1 MTKNETL
8 VKFISHLKVLI
19 EMERKAEID
28 TMRAEMK
35 RLSGREREKVGRAI
49 LNLNG
54 KVVGEELGY
63 FLVKYGR
70 DREIKTE
77 ISVGDLVVISKR
89 NPLESDLVGTVVE
102 KGKRFLTVAL
112 ETVPEWALKG
122 VRIDLYANDIT
133 FKRWL
138 ENLDNLRE
146 SGRRALELYLGLR
159 EPEKGREV
167 EFRPFD
173 KNLNASQRKAIAKA
187 LGSPDFFLIHGP
199 FGTGKTRTL
208 VELIRQEVER
218 GHKVLATAESNVAVD
233 NLVERLVGSGLKVV
247 RIGHPSRVSKAL
259 HETTLAYLITQH
271 ELYGELRELRVIG
284 QNLKEKRDTFT
295 KPAPKYRRG
304 LSDREILRLAS
315 KGIGKRGVPA
325 RLIRE
330 MAEWIKLNEQVS
342 KTFEDARKLEERIA
356 REIIMKADV
365 VLTTNASAGLDVV
378 DYGSYDVAIIDEATQ
393 ATIPSVLIPINRA
406 KRFVL
411 AGDHKQL
418 PPTILS
424 EKARELSKTLFEG
437 LIERYPWKSEMLTVQ
452 YRMNERLME
461 FPSREFYGGKVKADE
476 SVRNITLA
484 GLGIGIPRENDR
496 WSDVL
501 RPENVLVFI
510 DTSSLENRFERRRRG
525 SESRENP
532 LEAHLVRETVERLLK
547 LGVKPEWIGV
557 ITPYD
562 DQRDLISSLLPE
574 EIEVKTVDGYQ
585 GREKEVIVLSFVRS
599 NRKGQLGFLE
609 DLRRL
614 NVSLTRAKR
623 KLILVGDS
631 STLSVHP
638 TYKRLIEFV
647 KERETVV
654 DATALNEK
662 R

>member
-1 MTKNETL
+1 MTENE
-8 VKFISHLKVLI
+8 VIAKFITHLKELVEL
-19 EMERKAEID
+19 ERKAEIEA
-28 TMRAEMK
+28 MRREMR
-35 RLSGREREKVGRAI
+35 RLSGREREKLGRAI
-49 LNLNG
+49 LGLNG

-63 FLVKYGR
+63 FLVRYGR

-77 ISVGDLVVISKR
+77 ISVGDLAVISKR
-89 NPLESDLVGTVVE
+89 DPLKSDLVGTVVE
-102 KGKRFLTVAL
+102 KGKRFITVAL
-112 ETVPEWALKG
+112 ETVPEWALKD
-122 VRIDLYANDIT
+122 VRVDLYANDIT
-133 FKRWL
+133 FKRWI
-138 ENLDNLRE
+138 ENLNNLRE
-146 SGRRALELYLGLR
+146 SGKKALEFYLGLR
-159 EPEKGREV
+159 EPEEGERV
-167 EFRPFD
+167 NFAPFD
-173 KNLNASQRKAIAKA
+173 AGLNASQRESIAEA
-187 LGSPDFFLIHGP
+187 LGSPDFFLVHGP

-208 VELIRQEVER
+208 AELIHQEVER

-233 NLVERLVGSGLKVV
+233 NLVERLANSGLKVV
-247 RIGHPSRVSKAL
+247 RVGHPSRVSKNL

-271 ELYGELRELRVIG
+271 ELYGELRELRIIG

-315 KGIGKRGVPA
+315 KGIGTRGVPA

-330 MAEWIKLNEQVS
+330 MAEWIKLNERVG
-342 KTFEDARKLEERIA
+342 KTFEDAKKLEERIS
-356 REIIMKADV
+356 REILREADV
-365 VLTTNASAGLDVV
+365 VLTTNSSAGLDVV
-378 DYGSYDVAIIDEATQ
+378 DYVSYDVAIIDEATQ

-437 LIERYPWKSEMLTVQ
+437 LIERYPNKSAMLTVQ

-461 FPSREFYGGKVKADE
+461 FPSREFYGGRVVADE
-476 SVRNITLA
+476 SVRCITLA
-484 GLGIGIPRENDR
+484 DLGVKSPVRDGS
-496 WSDVL
+496 WSEVL
-501 RPENVLVFI
+501 RLENVLVFI
-510 DTSSLENRFERRRRG
+510 DTSKRDDRFERQRRG

-532 LEAHLVRETVERLLK
+532 LEAKLVKETIERLLR

-574 EIEVKTVDGYQ
+574 EVEVKTVDGYQ

-599 NRKGQLGFLE
+599 NERSEIGFLR

-623 KLILVGDS
+623 KLILIGDS

-638 TYKRLIEFV
+638 TYRRLIEFV

-654 DATALNEK
+654 DANRLEV
-662 R
+662 